1 MQIQAGQIYFAK
13 HAALGKAKYA
23 RPCLVMRVDSAGAVV
38 VYFSTKFG
46 LIEPGNFPIYDT
58 DEGFKETGL
67 KESSFLVSSH
77 GVPVKLNFFDGAKL
91 LGKLTGELRRRVEIW
106 WGEPFK

>member
-1 MQIQAGQIYFAK
+1 MAIQAGQIYLSK
-13 HAALGKAKYA
+13 HAALGKSKYA
-23 RPCLVMRVDSAGAVV
+23 RPCLVMRVDSVGAVV
-38 VYFSTKFG
+38 VYFSTKFD

-67 KESSFLVSSH
+67 KESSYLVCNH
-77 GVPVKLNFFDGAKL
+77 GVPVKMHFFDGAKL
-91 LGKLTGELRRRVEIW
+91 LGNLTGELRRRVEEW